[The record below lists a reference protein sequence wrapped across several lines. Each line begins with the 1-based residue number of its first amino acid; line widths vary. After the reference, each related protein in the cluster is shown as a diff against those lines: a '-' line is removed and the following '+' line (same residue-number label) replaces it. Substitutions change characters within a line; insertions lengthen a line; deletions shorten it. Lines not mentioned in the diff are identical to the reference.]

1 MLGGERGSMQKVV
14 ISILGTDRAGI
25 VAAVS
30 RILTENN
37 CNIENA
43 SQTILQTEFAAIF
56 IVSTP
61 EGLQT
66 DDLLMRLRRGL
77 KPLGLYAFLK
87 PMESAKGQ
95 ATPVASE
102 PFVIT
107 TIGPD
112 SLGLIAT
119 LTEIMARFKANIT
132 NLKALAQE
140 NQVST
145 RRDTV
150 VIYEVDIPLDVDH
163 QAFRQALRERAKDLD
178 LVLSIQHR
186 DIFEAIHRA

>member
-1 MLGGERGSMQKVV
+1 MQKVV
-14 ISILGTDRAGI
+14 ISILGTDQAGI

-56 IVSTP
+56 IVSKP
-61 EGLQT
+61 EELQA

-87 PMESAKGQ
+87 PMESAEGP
-95 ATPVASE
+95 AAPVTSE

-132 NLKALAQE
+132 NLKALAHE

-150 VIYEVDIPLDVDH
+150 VIYEVDIPLDIDH